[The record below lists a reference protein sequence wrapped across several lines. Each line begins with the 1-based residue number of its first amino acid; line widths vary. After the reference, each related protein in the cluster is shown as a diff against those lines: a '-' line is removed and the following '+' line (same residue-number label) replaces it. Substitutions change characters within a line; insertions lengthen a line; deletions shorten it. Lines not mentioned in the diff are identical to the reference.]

1 MRENMA
7 SGDLELNV
15 CIDKREGWRLESF
28 FFRQSNME
36 RNVEG
41 LKLKGNH

>member
-15 CIDKREGWRLESF
+15 CIDKREGWRVFSLDKVTMNSKKS
-28 FFRQSNME
+28 QD
-36 RNVEG
+36 